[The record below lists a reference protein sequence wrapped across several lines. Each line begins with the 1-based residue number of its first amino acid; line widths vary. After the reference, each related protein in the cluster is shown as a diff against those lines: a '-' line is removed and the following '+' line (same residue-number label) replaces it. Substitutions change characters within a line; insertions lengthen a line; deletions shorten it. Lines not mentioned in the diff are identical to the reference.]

1 MKSIKQLAGLL
12 AIGGFTLCCAMTS
25 RAEESVTVALEG
37 GSYQQSL
44 RTSLF
49 EPFTKATGIQVNVV
63 TATAQEQ
70 IARLRPMA
78 QSRSVNWDVVILG
91 DIEAHADPVK
101 AITEDMSG
109 FCQKVAGKGLL
120 SGACDSAGLDLD
132 YGVTYLAYNGDQFPK
147 GGPTNW
153 KEFWDTKR
161 FPGGRALP
169 DFNDPWRVMA
179 VALMADGVPASQL
192 FPLDVDRALRKL
204 DQIRPQVSMWWK
216 TGDQSIQGYR
226 SGQYTAGM
234 IWKTRASVLQ
244 KEGRNIKSSFD
255 GAIMISDRAMI
266 PKGAPHKAAA
276 EKLLAFFA
284 ASPAAQAKHCEN
296 LGCVPVSTDAMK
308 LMSPDTQKG
317 LPTTDALRAR
327 LISPK
332 VGWINANRDR
342 LLERWNAWIQ
352 Q

>member
-1 MKSIKQLAGLL
+1 MKSTKKLASLL
-12 AIGGFTLCCAMTS
+12 ALGGLVLGCAMTTH
-25 RAEESVTVALEG
+25 AAESVTVALEG

-44 RTSLF
+44 RASLF

-70 IARLRPMA
+70 IARLRAMA

-91 DIEAHADPVK
+91 DIEAHSDHVK
-101 AITEDMSG
+101 PITEDMSG
-109 FCQKVAGKGLL
+109 FCQKLGGKDLL
-120 SGACDSAGLDLD
+120 SGACDSAGLNLD
-132 YGVTYLAYNGDQFPK
+132 YGVTYMAYNGDQFPN
-147 GGPTNW
+147 GGPTTW
-153 KEFWDTKR
+153 KDFWDTKR

-179 VALMADGVPASQL
+179 AALVADGVPLNQL

-204 DQIRPQVSMWWK
+204 DQIRPQVTLWWK

-226 SGQYTAGM
+226 SRQYVAGM

-255 GAIMISDRAMI
+255 GAIMLADRALI
-266 PKGAPHKAAA
+266 TKDAPHKAAA
-276 EKLLAFFA
+276 EKLLEFFA
-284 ASPAAQAKHCEN
+284 SSPAMQAKHCEN
-296 LGCVPVSTDAMK
+296 LGCVPISTDAMK
-308 LMSPDTQKG
+308 MMSPETQKG
-317 LPTTDALRAR
+317 LPSADTIRTR
-327 LISPK
+327 LISPN
-332 VGWINANRDR
+332 VTWINANRDR